1 MKKLIIG
8 LLLLN
13 FAATSTVGYMF
24 YEESQREIELTIKIP
39 DLEEQRAF
47 RQNVYQGLA
56 RGLENQRLN
65 FLRLLSLHHFLKPHE
80 NGEHESCPE
89 CQKYLEEN
97 KDNITFN
104 PEVKKWTL

>member
-1 MKKLIIG
+1 MKKLIIV

-39 DLEEQRAF
+39 DLDEQRAF
-47 RQNVYQGLA
+47 RQNVYQGLV

-65 FLRLLSLHHFLKPHE
+65 FLRLLALHHFLKPHE
-80 NGEHESCPE
+80 NGEYEDCPE
-89 CQKYLEEN
+89 CQRYLEKN
-97 KDNITFN
+97 KDNITSN
-104 PEVKKWTL
+104 AEVKKWTL